1 MSFLAG
7 IIDALSHTPLTSHNH
22 TTLHSVSS
30 SARHQRRLS
39 RDMAVK
45 SRDPYKRRQE
55 CRDTLVPCA
64 TTGFMPQS
72 WLQGYRDSAQL
83 ARLPETGP
91 SAVKAAG

>member
-1 MSFLAG
+1 MQ
-7 IIDALSHTPLTSHNH
+7 DTP
-22 TTLHSVSS
+22 
-30 SARHQRRLS
+30 
-39 RDMAVK
+39 
-45 SRDPYKRRQE
+45 
-55 CRDTLVPCA
+55 VPCA